1 MARRG
6 TFGRSSAGIV
16 RRLVS
21 LVLLAWLLGFL
32 WFALWLPRP
41 AGNQRT
47 DAIVALTGANGRIAH
62 GLDVLRAG
70 LAPRMLVSGVDSEVA
85 PAHFA
90 AHYGVAPA
98 LLACCLTLGYEAFD
112 TRSNAREAAAFIA
125 RYHVKSVRLVTTDWH
140 MRRAA
145 FDLRMAAPDH
155 LVIIEDAV
163 PSQPSM
169 KVLFVEYNKL
179 IARMLA
185 WLVGWPET
193 PRHREGGHGAT

>member
-6 TFGRSSAGIV
+6 IFGRSSAGIV

-21 LVLLAWLLGFL
+21 LVLLVWLLGFL

-90 AHYGVAPA
+90 AHYGVAPT

-125 RYHVKSVRLVTTDWH
+125 RYHVQSVRLVTTDWH

-145 FDLRMAAPDH
+145 AELRHSIPSSVTVIEDGVASDAALGPLTWSASAAPPGH
-155 LVIIEDAV
+155 V
-163 PSQPSM
+163 
-169 KVLFVEYNKL
+169 
-179 IARMLA
+179 
-185 WLVGWPET
+185 WP
-193 PRHREGGHGAT
+193 